1 MRDPASNDPQSTEPV
16 DIQMA
21 DMGRELGCRESP
33 AFERLRDYL
42 RVQSELPSRVI
53 AEIVE
58 MLNARCFADTQ
69 SWRQSRGAALWTE
82 LHWLN
87 EEMLIEAF
95 AELWMPQVE
104 IKRIGKTREC
114 RSGTLD
120 ASSVQAR
127 ACEND
132 PGDQYASE
140 RARRSCI
147 PRTTRERLGHTG
159 HRIEHR
165 VATLKVS
172 A

>member
-1 MRDPASNDPQSTEPV
+1 MRDPASNDPQNTEPV

-95 AELWMPQVE
+95 AELWMPQYYQWKSSALVRHANAGPALWMQVLSRPVHVRTILE
-104 IKRIGKTREC
+104 INTQANARGDRVFLEQLENALA
-114 RSGTLD
+114 TLD
-120 ASSVQAR
+120 IVSSIA
-127 ACEND
+127 
-132 PGDQYASE
+132 
-140 RARRSCI
+140 
-147 PRTTRERLGHTG
+147 
-159 HRIEHR
+159 
-165 VATLKVS
+165 
-172 A
+172 